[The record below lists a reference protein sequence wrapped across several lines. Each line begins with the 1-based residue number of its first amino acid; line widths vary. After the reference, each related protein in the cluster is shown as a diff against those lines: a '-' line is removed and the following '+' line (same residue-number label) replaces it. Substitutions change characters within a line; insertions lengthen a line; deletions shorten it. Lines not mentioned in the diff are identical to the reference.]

1 MGGEELDSLPLVVT
15 DRASSRQGCV
25 LLLISVTA
33 AFFWLL
39 PTITFLYLLIE
50 GTSWQELVRH
60 GHHWLATSHWDVMVT
75 EWVATAVN
83 WVDNNNTVVLICLS
97 AISSVN
103 ILLSLLVTASALT
116 DRRGLA
122 VPWLVYNALIIVV
135 VLLTF
140 ICWTFIS
147 FFISI
152 LLAIVFPVLAGLV
165 LGVWILIWKKVYNFQ
180 GAEVSLV
187 SGVRRKRHCEQ
198 IVGVKPRAG
207 YTSVPASLHNAHN
220 QRLRHVMTMSPSQS
234 NCYIIND

>member
-1 MGGEELDSLPLVVT
+1 MAGEELDSLPLVVT

-25 LLLISVTA
+25 LLLISLAA

-39 PTITFLYLLIE
+39 PTITLLYLLIE

-60 GHHWLATSHWDVMVT
+60 GHHWLALSHWDVMVT

-83 WVDNNNTVVLICLS
+83 WVDNNNTVVLISLS
-97 AISSVN
+97 AVSSIN

-122 VPWLVYNALIIVV
+122 LPWLVYNALIILIM
-135 VLLTF
+135 LLTF

-165 LGVWILIWKKVYNFQ
+165 LGVWILIWKKVYHFQ
-180 GAEVSLV
+180 GAAVSV
-187 SGVRRKRHCEQ
+187 AGVRRKRNCDQ
-198 IVGVKPRAG
+198 IVGVKPRKG
-207 YTSVPASLHNAHN
+207 YTSVPALHNAHN
-220 QRLRHVMTMSPSQS
+220 HRLTHVMTISPSQS
-234 NCYIIND
+234 NCYIMND